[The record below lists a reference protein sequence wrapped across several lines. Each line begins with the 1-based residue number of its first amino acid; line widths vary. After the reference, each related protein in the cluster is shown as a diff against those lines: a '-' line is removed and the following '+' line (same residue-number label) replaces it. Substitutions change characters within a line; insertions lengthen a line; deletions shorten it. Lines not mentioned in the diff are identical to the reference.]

1 MEAIA
6 DAGGASCGNRPS
18 EARALGLYQRRRPV
32 ETVLYQL
39 VQEHLE
45 TFLALAD
52 DPTGAGLPGYVE
64 RDFRKYLDCGILA
77 RGFARARCKD
87 RGHDYL
93 IAFSC
98 KARGACPSC
107 NIRRMVEIAAHLVDH
122 VIPLVPVRQWVLF
135 LPKRLRYFL
144 RHDWR
149 TVTAVLTIFLRVVEQ
164 ALREHTPAS
173 TPKARLGAVSFV
185 HRFGSAL
192 NEHLCTSI
200 VV

>member
-18 EARALGLYQRRRPV
+18 EGRALDLHQRRRPT

-45 TFLALAD
+45 SLCALAD
-52 DPTGAGLPGYVE
+52 DPTGPGLPGSVE
-64 RDFRKYLDCGILA
+64 RDFRKYLACGILA

-87 RGHDYL
+87 CGQDDL

-107 NIRRMVEIAAHLVDH
+107 NTRRMVEIAAHLVDH
-122 VIPLVPVRQWVLF
+122 VIPR
-135 LPKRLRYFL
+135 R
-144 RHDWR
+144 
-149 TVTAVLTIFLRVVEQ
+149 
-164 ALREHTPAS
+164 
-173 TPKARLGAVSFV
+173 
-185 HRFGSAL
+185 GS
-192 NEHLCTSI
+192 I
-200 VV
+200 